1 MQKDCWEQS
10 LPCRSPAPAALVH
23 LTSKDG
29 GNAERLLGTIPA
41 MHVRTILAMWVGFS
55 QVLIHSTIEL
65 FNSDPKGS
73 LLNGWRRG
81 RSLSPIHGL
90 RDTCTSMCNGILTS
104 SHPSY
109 HRTIQQWSLGITVEW
124 LAEREGFEPPDGC
137 PSTVF
142 KTAAFNHSA
151 TSPELVCRILS
162 ST

>member
-1 MQKDCWEQS
+1 MESSDFKCTEVNVPNAIVNLLEPDVLAGKVVKITDGDTLYVLDANYKEHKIRLAGIDAPERKQAYRLASRNNDC
-10 LPCRSPAPAALVH
+10 H
-23 LTSKDG
+23 
-29 GNAERLLGTIPA
+29 N
-41 MHVRTILAMWVGFS
+41 
-55 QVLIHSTIEL
+55 
-65 FNSDPKGS
+65 
-73 LLNGWRRG
+73 LLNNWRRG

-109 HRTIQQWSLGITVEW
+109 HRTIQQWSQGTTVEW

-151 TSPELVCRILS
+151 TSP
-162 ST
+162 T